1 MTANAGVLRRIFT
14 AQPAAE
20 KEPLSPLATDLP
32 DAAWDPDRFAEDQIR
47 SLVRR
52 VFLPGWPRSARQVVF
67 SAADG
72 AIDASA
78 LCVRTAEMLADD
90 GAEKVCLVET
100 DFDLGHLE
108 QRCGRTS
115 NDGDVRFEATGAVRA
130 SSRQIREGLWLVAAR
145 AFLGERGNIH
155 NLPLLRSRLGQV
167 RREFDYS
174 VIHAPSMQNSESVAL
189 LAHVAD
195 GLVLS
200 VEAHRTR
207 RVNAIRIRDRLLAA
221 NVRLLGVVLQERT
234 FPIPE
239 RLYRKL

>member
-1 MTANAGVLRRIFT
+1 MTANVGVLRRIFT
-14 AQPAAE
+14 VEAREAKSLSVVAAE
-20 KEPLSPLATDLP
+20 VGEAGWNQ
-32 DAAWDPDRFAEDQIR
+32 ARFCEEQIR

-52 VFLPGWPRSARQVVF
+52 VFVPGWPRPARQVVF
-67 SAADG
+67 SAVDNS
-72 AIDASA
+72 IDVSE
-78 LCVRTAEMLADD
+78 LCVRTAETLAAE
-90 GAEKVCLVET
+90 GAERVCLVET
-100 DFDLGHLE
+100 DFGHGRLE
-108 QRCGRTS
+108 QRYGRTS
-115 NDGDVRFEATGAVRA
+115 NDGDVKFEATGAVRVF
-130 SSRQIREGLWLVAAR
+130 SRQIRKRLWLVDAC

-155 NLPLLRSRLGQV
+155 NLPLLRSRLGQL
-167 RREFDYS
+167 RREFDYA
-174 VIHAPSMQNSESVAL
+174 VIHAPPVENSEPVAL

-239 RLYRKL
+239 RLYRRL